1 MFENK
6 RTSTVIEKFLKD
18 FLNYLSIEKNY
29 SLNTI
34 KSYKRDLE
42 DFLNFLETQKISSL
56 DSLEP
61 FNIRFYLFSLKR
73 ERKSATTI
81 ARKLSSIRS
90 FLKYL
95 LKEKKIKKNLFIY
108 FSNPKTSKKIPLV
121 PTEEELN
128 NFIDNLEGEDRFLNI
143 RDRALLEIAYGCGLR
158 VSEIANLTIDQINFG
173 LQIIRVLGKGK
184 KERIVPFGKKAM
196 KALKEYLKIREEFL
210 LKLKKKSPYV
220 FLNFKGEKLS
230 ERGIR
235 YIIKKWGKKWGLF
248 YLHPHILRHAFAT
261 HLLNAGVD
269 LRSIQEMLGHS
280 SITTTE
286 VYTKVNY
293 EYLLKTYLKAHPR
306 AKED

>member
-1 MFENK
+1 
-6 RTSTVIEKFLKD
+6 VIEKYLKEFLD
-18 FLNYLSIEKNY
+18 YLTFEKNY
-29 SLNTI
+29 SFNTI
-34 KSYKRDLE
+34 RSYKKDLE
-42 DFLNFLETQKISSL
+42 GFLEFLKNQNINSL
-56 DSLEP
+56 ESLEP
-61 FNIRFYLFSLKR
+61 FYIRLYLLFLKK
-73 ERKSATTI
+73 EKKEATTI

-95 LKEKKIKKNLFIY
+95 LKQKKIKKSLFSY
-108 FSNPKTSKKIPLV
+108 LSNPKVSKKLPLV
-121 PTEEELN
+121 PTEEEIN
-128 NFIDNLEGEDRFLNI
+128 SFIDSLGSNEEFLDI
-143 RDRALLEIAYGCGLR
+143 RDRALLEVAYGCGLR

-184 KERIVPFGKKAM
+184 KERIVPFGKKAFE
-196 KALKEYLKIREEFL
+196 ALREYLKIRESL
-210 LKLKKKSPYV
+210 LTKLKKKSPYV
-220 FLNFKGEKLS
+220 FLNFKGEKLT

-235 YIIKKWGKKWGLF
+235 YIVKKRSKKRGLT

-280 SITTTE
+280 SLTTTE

>member
-1 MFENK
+1 M
-6 RTSTVIEKFLKD
+6 IEKYLKEFLD
-18 FLNYLSIEKNY
+18 YLTFEKNY
-29 SLNTI
+29 SFNTI
-34 KSYKRDLE
+34 RSYKKDLE
-42 DFLNFLETQKISSL
+42 GFLEFLKNQNINSL
-56 DSLEP
+56 ESLEP
-61 FNIRFYLFSLKR
+61 FYIRLYLLFLKK
-73 ERKSATTI
+73 EKKEATTI

-95 LKEKKIKKNLFIY
+95 LKQKKIKKSLFSY
-108 FSNPKTSKKIPLV
+108 LSNPKVSKKLPLV
-121 PTEEELN
+121 PTEEEIN
-128 NFIDNLEGEDRFLNI
+128 SFIDSLGSNEEFLDI
-143 RDRALLEIAYGCGLR
+143 RDRALLEVAYGCGLR

-184 KERIVPFGKKAM
+184 KERIVPFGKKAFE
-196 KALKEYLKIREEFL
+196 ALREYLKIRESL
-210 LKLKKKSPYV
+210 LTKLKKKSPYV
-220 FLNFKGEKLS
+220 FLNFKGEKLT

-235 YIIKKWGKKWGLF
+235 YIVKKRSKKRGLT

-280 SITTTE
+280 SLTTTE

>member
-1 MFENK
+1 
-6 RTSTVIEKFLKD
+6 VIEKYLKEFLD
-18 FLNYLSIEKNY
+18 YLTFEKNY
-29 SLNTI
+29 SFNTI
-34 KSYKRDLE
+34 RSYKKDLE
-42 DFLNFLETQKISSL
+42 GFLEFLKNQNINSL
-56 DSLEP
+56 ESLEP
-61 FNIRFYLFSLKR
+61 FHIRLYLLFLKK
-73 ERKSATTI
+73 EKKEATTI

-95 LKEKKIKKNLFIY
+95 LKQKKIKKSLFSY
-108 FSNPKTSKKIPLV
+108 LSNPKVSKKLPLV
-121 PTEEELN
+121 PTEEEIN
-128 NFIDNLEGEDRFLNI
+128 SFIDSLGSNEEFLDI
-143 RDRALLEIAYGCGLR
+143 RDRALLEVAYGCGLR

-184 KERIVPFGKKAM
+184 KERIVPFGKKAFE
-196 KALKEYLKIREEFL
+196 ALREYLKIRESL
-210 LKLKKKSPYV
+210 LTKLKKKSPYV
-220 FLNFKGEKLS
+220 FLNFKGEKLT

-235 YIIKKWGKKWGLF
+235 YIVKKRSKKRGLT

-280 SITTTE
+280 SLTTTE

>member
-1 MFENK
+1 M
-6 RTSTVIEKFLKD
+6 IERFLKD
-18 FLNYLSIEKNY
+18 FLNYLGIEKGY
-29 SLNTI
+29 SSNTI
-34 KSYKRDLE
+34 KSYQRDLE
-42 DFLNFLETQKISSL
+42 DFLNFLKTQKIK
-56 DSLEP
+56 SLEFLDP
-61 FNIRFYLFSLKR
+61 LHIRLYLFFLKR
-73 ERKSATTI
+73 EKKSATTI

-95 LKEKKIKKNLFIY
+95 LKQRKIKKSPLNYL
-108 FSNPKTSKKIPLV
+108 STPKIVKKIPLV

-128 NFIDNLEGEDRFLNI
+128 SFIDSLENEDRFLSI
-143 RDRALLEIAYGCGLR
+143 RDKALLEVAYGCGLR
-158 VSEIANLTIDQINFG
+158 VSEIVNLTIEQINFG

-184 KERIVPFGKKAM
+184 KERIVPFGKRAL
-196 KALKEYLKIREEFL
+196 KALKEYLSIRESHL
-210 LKLKKKSPYV
+210 LKLKKKNPYV
-220 FLNFKGEKLS
+220 FLNFKGEKLT

-235 YIIKKWGKKWGLF
+235 HIIKKRGEKGGLA

-280 SITTTE
+280 SLTTTE
-286 VYTKVNY
+286 IYTKVNY

>member
-1 MFENK
+1 M
-6 RTSTVIEKFLKD
+6 IEKFLED

-29 SLNTI
+29 STNTI

-42 DFLNFLETQKISSL
+42 DFINFLESQKISSL
-56 DSLEP
+56 ESLEP
-61 FNIRFYLFSLKR
+61 FHIRLYLFSLKR
-73 ERKSATTI
+73 EKKSATTI

-95 LKEKKIKKNLFIY
+95 IKQRKIKKSLFGY
-108 FSNPKTSKKIPLV
+108 LSNPKISKKIPLV

-128 NFIDNLEGEDRFLNI
+128 NFIDSLEGENRFLSI
-143 RDRALLEIAYGCGLR
+143 RDKALLEVAYGCGLR

-173 LQIIRVLGKGK
+173 LQIIKVLGKGK
-184 KERIVPFGKKAM
+184 KERIVPFGKKAL
-196 KALKEYLKIREEFL
+196 KALKEYLKIREELL

-235 YIIKKWGKKWGLF
+235 YIVKKWGEKKGLS

-280 SITTTE
+280 SLTTTE